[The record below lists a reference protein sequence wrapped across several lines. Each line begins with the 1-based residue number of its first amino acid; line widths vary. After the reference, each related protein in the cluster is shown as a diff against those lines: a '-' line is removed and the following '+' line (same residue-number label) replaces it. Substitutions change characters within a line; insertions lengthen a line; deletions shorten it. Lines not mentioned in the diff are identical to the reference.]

1 MLELRP
7 TKPPCANQ
15 DIRTPRTPFEKK
27 LSTASQKFLLF
38 NIVNVGR
45 INRIAGRKA
54 EKTLTCVVFV
64 FYYLT

>member
-1 MLELRP
+1 MLEPRP
-7 TKPPCANQ
+7 TKPPVLT
-15 DIRTPRTPFEKK
+15 RTLGHREHLLK

-38 NIVNVGR
+38 NIFNVGR

-54 EKTLTCVVFV
+54 EKALTCVVFV